1 MYKGV
6 DKRKSWRLIFQDT
19 VLTSQENTCS
29 GRKYST
35 SILFARQP
43 QSPLEIVCIFKKD
56 LERKINTQFIQTYL
70 LRTRTIML
78 STVGVRAMR
87 P

>member
-6 DKRKSWRLIFQDT
+6 NKRKSRRLIFQDT

-29 GRKYST
+29 GRNYLAN
-35 SILFARQP
+35 ILFARQP
-43 QSPLEIVCIFKKD
+43 QSPIEIVCILKKD
-56 LERKINTQFIQTYL
+56 LERKINTQFIQTCL
-70 LRTRTIML
+70 LRTRTIVL
-78 STVGVRAMR
+78 STVVVRVMR